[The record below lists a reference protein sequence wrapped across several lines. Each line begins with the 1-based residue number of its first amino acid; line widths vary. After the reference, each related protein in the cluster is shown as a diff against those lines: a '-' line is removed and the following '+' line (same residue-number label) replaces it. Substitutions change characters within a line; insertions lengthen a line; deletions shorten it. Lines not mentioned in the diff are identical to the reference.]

1 MIEIR
6 SFLGLAGYYWRFIE
20 GFSTLASPLTR
31 LTGKEVKFVWSEE
44 CEGTFQELKKRLTSA
59 PVLALPS
66 GTEGFAVYSDV
77 SKKKTGLGCVLKQH
91 DCVIAYVSRQLKPHE
106 ENYPVYDL
114 ELAAVVFA
122 LRIWRQFLYGS
133 QLQIFSDHKSLKYL
147 MSQKELNMRQ
157 RRWVELIKDYDCVID
172 YHPGKA
178 NIVVDALSRKGK
190 VIMNNIEI
198 KRQESIVE
206 MRKMGLWLSL
216 GP

>member
-1 MIEIR
+1 M
-6 SFLGLAGYYWRFIE
+6 
-20 GFSTLASPLTR
+20 
-31 LTGKEVKFVWSEE
+31 
-44 CEGTFQELKKRLTSA
+44 
-59 PVLALPS
+59 LALPS

-77 SKKKTGLGCVLKQH
+77 SKTGLGCVLMQH

-114 ELAAVVFA
+114 EPATVVFA

-157 RRWVELIKDYDCVID
+157 RRWVKLIKDYDCVID

-178 NIVVDALSRKGK
+178 NIVANALNRKGK

-198 KRQESIVE
+198 KRQGSIVE

-216 GP
+216 GFEGSLLAS